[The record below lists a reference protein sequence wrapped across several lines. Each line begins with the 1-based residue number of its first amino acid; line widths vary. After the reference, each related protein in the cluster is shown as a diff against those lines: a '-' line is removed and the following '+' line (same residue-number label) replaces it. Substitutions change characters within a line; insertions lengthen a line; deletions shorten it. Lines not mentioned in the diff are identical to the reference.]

1 MAITASLHS
10 NELRSEAINRNERR
24 VSRNTTRLNM
34 LAAALGR
41 ITVRTA
47 EKTVPKT
54 TKDPAIAIAMR
65 MSTE

>member
-10 NELRSEAINRNERR
+10 NELRSEATSRNRRR
-24 VSRNTTRLNM
+24 VNTKTARLNR